1 MSAMRVKTLFKK
13 CLKDLSDVSLRG
25 DAREE
30 SFYPALAG
38 LLQQVTEV
46 TGRTHVHVATLPRP
60 TEAGKPDFRLW
71 NGTDRIIGCIEAKR
85 PTEERL
91 GLIEGTDQLQCYRST
106 FPHLILTD
114 FLEFRLYRNG
124 ERSKTVLCGRPVVL
138 NKPGMAP
145 PVRTMGI

>member
-13 CLKDLSDVSLRG
+13 YLKDLSDVSLRG

-30 SFYPALAG
+30 SFYPTLAG

-60 TEAGKPDFRLW
+60 TEAGNPDFPLW

-85 PTEERL
+85 PTEAGSHRRHGSAPVLPVHLSPSHIDRL
-91 GLIEGTDQLQCYRST
+91 
-106 FPHLILTD
+106 
-114 FLEFRLYRNG
+114 
-124 ERSKTVLCGRPVVL
+124 
-138 NKPGMAP
+138 PGIP
-145 PVRTMGI
+145 PVSKRRTE